1 MIANDTSPNPGTPFH
16 LDIVSD
22 TICPWCYV
30 GKRRLE
36 EALPILKAEGLTL
49 DVTWRP
55 FQLNPTIPKEGL
67 DRRAYRSAKFG
78 SWEKSQALDAQV
90 AEAGASAGL
99 VFRHDLMAKT

>member
-1 MIANDTSPNPGTPFH
+1 MSRPDAPTPFH

-36 EALPILKAEGLTL
+36 EAVPILKAEGLTL

-55 FQLNPTIPKEGL
+55 FQLNPTMPKEGL
-67 DRRAYRSAKFG
+67 DRRAYRSAKLARG
-78 SWEKSQALDAQV
+78 KRVRRSTPKLLRRGV
-90 AEAGASAGL
+90 ARVSCS
-99 VFRHDLMAKT
+99 VTI